1 MIEQS
6 SLPELSRRQFIGAS
20 TAAAGIAVCGIGA
33 TQFAGQFAGW
43 LDPVVSFHADA
54 PYLDR
59 TGLAEP
65 FQPRIA
71 TDWALGLDHEA
82 VLRLGHTL

>member
-6 SLPELSRRQFIGAS
+6 SLPELSRRQFFGAS

-33 TQFAGQFAGW
+33 MQFAGQFAGW
-43 LDPVVSFHADA
+43 MDPVVSFHADA
-54 PYLDR
+54 PYIDR

-65 FQPRIA
+65 FLSRIS
-71 TDWALGLDHEA
+71 TVWAQGLDHEA